1 MKRYLLDYQSWKT
14 AVVESARLETSG
26 DAVQPL
32 MEASVLD
39 IQKLLPL
46 AELGTSGADGIMGKN
61 TRDAIY
67 KALTAAKAVVPTP
80 VGTGG
85 TNGTAGTKGTSG
97 ATNLP
102 EITVK
107 PNISTGGTSGT
118 SAPVGTSGVVA
129 PVGTSGTSAPV
140 GTSGTSAPVGT
151 SGKVTLTSQQ
161 KIDAAKAEL
170 QKAEDEA
177 KRERQGDRTQNKIE
191 RKEKRIEN
199 RQAVVDKL
207 KSGLKVADS

>member
-1 MKRYLLDYQSWKT
+1 MKQYLLDYQSWKT

-32 MEASVLD
+32 MEATVLD

-67 KALTAAKAVVPTP
+67 KALTAAKPVVAP

-85 TNGTAGTKGTSG
+85 TSGTAGTKGTSG

-107 PNISTGGTSGT
+107 PNISTGGTLGTSATVGTSGT
-118 SAPVGTSGVVA
+118 SAS
-129 PVGTSGTSAPV
+129 VGTSGTSAPV